1 VLISPRQKEFW
12 WENFNVTIIWGMV
25 MKTLST
31 LFILLSTSVVLFGC
45 ANNAKEMEL
54 DRFITAHV
62 EKIKPIS
69 KQAALASWKAANSGK
84 PEDYDRVS
92 ELTLK
97 IRRVYS
103 DPKEFAFL
111 KEMKESG
118 QVKDDILARQ
128 LEVLY
133 NNYLESQIEPELLKK
148 IVDLGT
154 KIEKDFSTFRGTI
167 DGQEV
172 TGNDIKEILK
182 TQTDSNKRKQ
192 AWLASKQVGQV
203 VADDIIEL
211 VKLRNKAAREL
222 GFDNY
227 HTLSLAA
234 TEQDVKEI
242 DLIFEQLYELT
253 NEPYAKLK
261 AELDRI
267 LADNYGV
274 RVDELRPWHYH
285 DPFFQETPLVYELDL
300 DAYYQGKD
308 VKELAAE
315 FYAGIGLPV
324 ESILANSDL
333 YEREGKNPHAFCTD
347 IDREG
352 DVRILCNIK
361 NNEYWME
368 VVLHELGHAVYDKY
382 HDRGVPYLLRRPV
395 HAFTTEAIAMFF
407 GRLSR
412 NPAWMQKMLG
422 LTDRQRADI
431 ERVSGKYAQLKQ
443 LIFARWDMVMYDFEK
458 QLYANPD
465 QDLNSLWWRM
475 VEKYQLVKKSDSR
488 DEPDWTD
495 KIHFTIAPCY
505 YHNYMLGELLA
516 SQLHYHITHEILKLR
531 SDENVSYIGRR
542 ELGDFLK
549 EKVFEAGA
557 IYHWNQM
564 IRQATGENLTPKYF
578 VEQFVK

>member
-1 VLISPRQKEFW
+1 MGYEA
-12 WENFNVTIIWGMV
+12 

-31 LFILLSTSVVLFGC
+31 LVIMLAISIILFGC
-45 ANNAKEMEL
+45 AHNAKEVEL
-54 DRFITAHV
+54 DKFITSHV
-62 EKIKPIS
+62 EKIKPMEKEVS
-69 KQAALASWKAANSGK
+69 LASWAAAISGR
-84 PEDYDRVS
+84 PEDYDKVS

-97 IRRVYS
+97 VRRIYS
-103 DPKEFAFL
+103 NPQEFAFL
-111 KEMKESG
+111 KDAKESG
-118 QVKDDILARQ
+118 QVTGAILTRQ

-133 NNYLESQIEPELLKK
+133 NSYLESQIEPELLKK

-154 KIEKDFSTFRGTI
+154 KIEKNFSTFRGTI
-167 DGQEV
+167 EGNKV
-172 TGNDIKEILK
+172 TDNEIKEILK
-182 TQTDSNKRKQ
+182 TQTDSGKRKQ
-192 AWLASKQVGQV
+192 AWLASKQVGAE
-203 VADDIIEL
+203 VADDIIQL
-211 VKLRNKAAREL
+211 VKLRNEAAKKL

-234 TEQDVKEI
+234 AEQDVKEL
-242 DLIFEQLYELT
+242 DRIFEQLYELT

-267 LADNYGV
+267 LADKYDIA
-274 RVDELRPWHYH
+274 VDELMPWHYH

-300 DAYYQGKD
+300 DTYYEGED
-308 VKELAAE
+308 VKELAAQ

-361 NNEYWME
+361 NNESWME
-368 VVLHELGHAVYDKY
+368 TTLHELGHAVYDKY
-382 HDRGVPYLLRRPV
+382 HDRQVPFMLRRPV

-412 NPAWMQKMLG
+412 NPAWMQQMLG
-422 LTDRQRADI
+422 LTDRQRAQI
-431 ERVSGKYAQLKQ
+431 EKVSGKYAQLKQ
-443 LIFARWDMVMYDFEK
+443 LIFARWDMVMYKFEK
-458 QLYANPD
+458 QLYANPE

-475 VEKYQLVKKSDSR
+475 VEKYQLVKKPQGR
-488 DEPDWTD
+488 NEPDWAA

-516 SQLHYHITHEILKLR
+516 SQLHNHITRNILKLE
-531 SDENVSYIGRR
+531 SDKNVSYINRR
-542 ELGDFLK
+542 ELGDFLR
-549 EKVFEAGA
+549 ENIFEAGA
-557 IYHWNQM
+557 VYHWNEM
-564 IRQATGENLTPKYF
+564 IKRATGQPLTPEYY
-578 VEQFVK
+578 VGQFVK